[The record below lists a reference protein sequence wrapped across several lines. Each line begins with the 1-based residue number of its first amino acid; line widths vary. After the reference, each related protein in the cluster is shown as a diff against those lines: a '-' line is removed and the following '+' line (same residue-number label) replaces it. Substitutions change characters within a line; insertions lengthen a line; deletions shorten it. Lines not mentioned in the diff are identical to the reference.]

1 MAKRRVIGKLHHMLG
16 PWLFGD
22 HGPYE
27 DPIESRWAFDEFDDN
42 DIEAEFDK
50 LCFQTDPLIRPLA
63 ADKHEAWAAAMLATA
78 GGDPKQIEIRSW
90 KPEGDVPYVTAR
102 ILGEDYD

>member
-1 MAKRRVIGKLHHMLG
+1 
-16 PWLFGD
+16 
-22 HGPYE
+22 
-27 DPIESRWAFDEFDDN
+27 
-42 DIEAEFDK
+42 
-50 LCFQTDPLIRPLA
+50 
-63 ADKHEAWAAAMLATA
+63 MLATA

>member
-1 MAKRRVIGKLHHMLG
+1 MLG
-16 PWLFGD
+16 PWVFGD

-27 DPIESRWAFDEFDDN
+27 EPIESRWAFDEFDDN